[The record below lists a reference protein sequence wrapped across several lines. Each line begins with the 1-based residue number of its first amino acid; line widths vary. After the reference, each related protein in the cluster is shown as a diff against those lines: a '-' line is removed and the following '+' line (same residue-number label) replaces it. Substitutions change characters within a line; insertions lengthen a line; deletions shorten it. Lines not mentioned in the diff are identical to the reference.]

1 MALVSGYGADL
12 FEQNARWTTRITR
25 RKVTAELAIFAY
37 PVLAELIL
45 HSDRAR
51 LFIVDESL
59 LSAHVFQK
67 RFERL
72 ERFAHCPLTAEI
84 IFSISFLCFPR

>member
-51 LFIVDESL
+51 LFIVDESFYQLTSFRKGLNGLNDL
-59 LSAHVFQK
+59 LTV
-67 RFERL
+67 
-72 ERFAHCPLTAEI
+72 P
-84 IFSISFLCFPR
+84 